1 MDLVGG
7 PATEQRGRR
16 PRLTEYRNVSQ
27 GTGPAGLWLAALALV
42 REWFDWQ
49 RSGRGQR
56 GLGRGRLLCYA
67 CVHWLID
74 VNSSAARE
82 ALGSE
87 LRRMREV
94 IGLSGMAVA
103 AELQWSQSKVSR
115 IEAGR
120 LGVSLSDLSA
130 LLRTYG
136 ASEEVT
142 AELLTMAAAGGG
154 KAGAWIVQAGGTVR
168 RQGEVAAIEARVR
181 RIRQYSLTTVP
192 GLLQSPA
199 YTAAMARV
207 GNFGDPA
214 ALVKARAARQSLLGA
229 VRRP

>member
-1 MDLVGG
+1 MTAGDRR
-7 PATEQRGRR
+7 ATARATPTSIRVVTRSSRAGRERLPRGY
-16 PRLTEYRNVSQ
+16 PM
-27 GTGPAGLWLAALALV
+27 G
-42 REWFDWQ
+42 
-49 RSGRGQR
+49 
-56 GLGRGRLLCYA
+56 GRLLCYA
-67 CVHWLID
+67 CVHWLVD

-168 RQGEVAAIEARVR
+168 RQGEVAAIEARVH

-214 ALVKARAARQSLLGA
+214 ALVKARAARQSLLGSPA
-229 VRRP
+229 ALNLR